1 MISKKNWPLLIP
13 ILILSLLAGS
23 YFYALNMNKQK
34 YISADKVI
42 QSVNG
47 YFRHVTGS
55 YILYEP
61 TTYRKFG
68 IEYEVYKGGI
78 TAERHG
84 KTFNYEFIADAYNG
98 QIIDIIEI

>member
-1 MISKKNWPLLIP
+1 MLSKKNWPLLIP
-13 ILILSLLAGS
+13 ITIGVVLAGS
-23 YFYALNMNKQK
+23 YFYVLNMNKQK
-34 YISADKVI
+34 YIPANKVI
-42 QSVNG
+42 DSVKS
-47 YFRHVTGS
+47 YFKHVTGS

-78 TAERHG
+78 SAERNGEIYH
-84 KTFNYEFIADAYNG
+84 YEFIADAYDG